1 MVLLEFSMSPFGKG
15 ESLSPYVSRVLN
27 VIDQSGVRYK
37 LTPMGT
43 ILEGEWEEVMQVVT
57 NCFKELENDCNRIST
72 NIRIDYRKGSN
83 SRMLQKINSIE
94 NKLNKELSK

>member
-27 VIDQSGVRYK
+27 IVDKSGVTYK

-43 ILEGEWEEVMQVVT
+43 ILEGEWEEVMAVVT
-57 NCFKELENDCNRIST
+57 DCYKELEKDCNRIST
-72 NIRIDYRKGSN
+72 NIRIDYRKGTA
-83 SRMLQKINSIE
+83 SRMQQKINSIE
-94 NKLNKELSK
+94 SKLGKNLSK